1 MSEAHE
7 HLEHAEHAEHAAH
20 STFDRKVAV
29 TVAIIAAV
37 LAGVAMLGHRK
48 HNDTLIH
55 KTVKGQLEVK
65 ESNTWA
71 QYQSK
76 RLRQQMDILQIQTL
90 TRLPREKGPDAD
102 PDVSRLKAEVARYE
116 TELAD
121 LKKQAEGVQAEVKKA
136 DAEAN
141 HTHHQADWLDY
152 AHLAVELGL
161 VVCSL
166 GHPDQAEG
174 VLAGRDRGDGV
185 RDRAGGLRA
194 DPARAPRRV
203 ARARGRG
210 QVAGRWRALT
220 ARSTGTGRAEELPDA
235 AR

>member
-1 MSEAHE
+1 M
-7 HLEHAEHAEHAAH
+7 
-20 STFDRKVAV
+20 
-29 TVAIIAAV
+29 AIIAAV

-166 GHPDQAEG
+166 GILTKRKAFWLVG
-174 VLAGRDRGDGV
+174 IAATVFGIGLA
-185 RDRAGGLRA
+185 AY
-194 DPARAPRRV
+194 
-203 ARARGRG
+203 
-210 QVAGRWRALT
+210 ALT
-220 ARSTGTGRAEELPDA
+220 LPEHHDESPGHVDA
-235 AR
+235 GKSPGGGGH

>member
-1 MSEAHE
+1 VSEAHE

-55 KTVKGQLEVK
+55 KTMKGQLEVK

-71 QYQSK
+71 QYQAK

-90 TRLPREKGPDAD
+90 TRLPTDKWPAPAQD
-102 PDVSRLKAEVARYE
+102 PEVTKLKEEVARYK
-116 TELAD
+116 TELEE
-121 LKKQAEGVQAEVKKA
+121 LKAQGEGVQEEVKKA
-136 DAEAN
+136 DAEAE
-141 HTHHQADWLDY
+141 HAHHQANWLDF

-161 VVCSL
+161 VICSL
-166 GHPDQAEG
+166 GILTKRKLFWLGGIAVTVVG
-174 VLAGRDRGDGV
+174 IGLATY
-185 RDRAGGLRA
+185 
-194 DPARAPRRV
+194 
-203 ARARGRG
+203 
-210 QVAGRWRALT
+210 ALT
-220 ARSTGTGRAEELPDA
+220 MPEHHPGSPGHGEESKEARPGGGH
-235 AR
+235 

>member
-37 LAGVAMLGHRK
+37 LAGAAMLGHRK

-55 KTVKGQLEVK
+55 KTAKGQLEVQ

-71 QYQSK
+71 QYQAK

-90 TRLPREKGPDAD
+90 TRLPRDKGSEPD
-102 PDVSRLKAEVARYE
+102 PDVAKLKAEVARYNG
-116 TELAD
+116 ELAE
-121 LKKQAEGVQAEVKKA
+121 LKEKAEGIHKGVEKAESQAE
-136 DAEAN
+136 
-141 HTHHQADWLDY
+141 HSHHQAAWLDY

-161 VVCSL
+161 VICSL
-166 GHPDQAEG
+166 GILTKRTLFWLGGIAVTVFGIGLATYAMNLPEHHDEPAGHTEEPKEG
-174 VLAGRDRGDGV
+174 NP
-185 RDRAGGLRA
+185 GG
-194 DPARAPRRV
+194 
-203 ARARGRG
+203 GH
-210 QVAGRWRALT
+210 
-220 ARSTGTGRAEELPDA
+220 
-235 AR
+235 

>member
-1 MSEAHE
+1 VSEAHE

-29 TVAIIAAV
+29 TVAIIAAA

-90 TRLPREKGPDAD
+90 TRLPKGSDQD
-102 PDVSRLKAEVARYE
+102 PDVAKLKDEVGRYK
-116 TELAD
+116 TELLELQD
-121 LKKQAEGVQAEVKKA
+121 QAKGVHAAVTKA
-136 DAEAN
+136 DAEAE
-141 HTHHQADWLDY
+141 HSHHQADWLDY

-166 GHPDQAEG
+166 AILTKRKLFW
-174 VLAGRDRGDGV
+174 LAGIGV
-185 RDRAGGLRA
+185 TVFGIGLA
-194 DPARAPRRV
+194 TY
-203 ARARGRG
+203 
-210 QVAGRWRALT
+210 ALT
-220 ARSTGTGRAEELPDA
+220 MPEHHDESAGHTEEPKDSKPGGGHGG
-235 AR
+235 

>member
-1 MSEAHE
+1 VSEAHE

-37 LAGVAMLGHRK
+37 LAGVAMFGHRK

-65 ESNTWA
+65 ESNMWA

-90 TRLPREKGPDAD
+90 TRLPRDKASLPDPD
-102 PDVSRLKAEVARYE
+102 PDVAKLKAEVARYK
-116 TELAD
+116 TELEE
-121 LKKQAEGVQAEVKKA
+121 LKAQAEGVQADVKKA
-136 DAEAN
+136 DAEAE
-141 HTHHQADWLDY
+141 HTHHQAAWLDY

-161 VVCSL
+161 VICSL
-166 GHPDQAEG
+166 GILTKRTLFWLGGIAVTVIG
-174 VLAGRDRGDGV
+174 IGLAMY
-185 RDRAGGLRA
+185 
-194 DPARAPRRV
+194 
-203 ARARGRG
+203 
-210 QVAGRWRALT
+210 ALT
-220 ARSTGTGRAEELPDA
+220 MPEHHDESSGHHVEEGKEGKPSGSGH
-235 AR
+235 

>member
-20 STFDRKVAV
+20 SGFDRKVAV

-37 LAGVAMLGHRK
+37 LAGVAMLGHRM

-90 TRLPREKGPDAD
+90 TRLSKGSDQD
-102 PDVSRLKAEVARYE
+102 PDVAKLKAEVTRYE
-116 TELAD
+116 KELAD
-121 LKKQAEGVQAEVKKA
+121 LKKQAEGVQGEVKEA
-136 DAEAN
+136 NAEAE
-141 HTHHQADWLDY
+141 HTHHQANWLDF

-166 GHPDQAEG
+166 AILTKRSLFWLVGIAVTVFGIGLATYALTMPPHHDEAAGHTEEPK
-174 VLAGRDRGDGV
+174 DGK
-185 RDRAGGLRA
+185 AGG
-194 DPARAPRRV
+194 
-203 ARARGRG
+203 
-210 QVAGRWRALT
+210 AGH
-220 ARSTGTGRAEELPDA
+220 GG
-235 AR
+235 

>member
-1 MSEAHE
+1 VSEAHE

-90 TRLPREKGPDAD
+90 TRLPREKGTDPD
-102 PDVSRLKAEVARYE
+102 PDVVKLKAEVTRYE
-116 TELAD
+116 GELAD
-121 LKKQAEGVQAEVKKA
+121 LKRQAEGVQAEVKKA
-136 DAEAN
+136 DAEAE

-166 GHPDQAEG
+166 GILTKRK
-174 VLAGRDRGDGV
+174 VFWLAGIAATVFGIGLAAYALTMPEHHDESPGHVEAGKETKP
-185 RDRAGGLRA
+185 AGG
-194 DPARAPRRV
+194 
-203 ARARGRG
+203 GG
-210 QVAGRWRALT
+210 H
-220 ARSTGTGRAEELPDA
+220 
-235 AR
+235 

>member
-7 HLEHAEHAEHAAH
+7 HLEHAEHAGHAAH
-20 STFDRKVAV
+20 AGGFDRKVAV

-48 HNDTLIH
+48 HNNTLIH

-90 TRLPREKGPDAD
+90 TRLPKPGPRLLEGQDD
-102 PDVSRLKAEVARYE
+102 PEVAKLKEEVARYK
-116 TELAD
+116 TELVELQDQA
-121 LKKQAEGVQAEVKKA
+121 KGVQKEVAAANAQAE
-136 DAEAN
+136 
-141 HTHHQADWLDY
+141 HTHHQANWLDF

-161 VVCSL
+161 VICSL
-166 GHPDQAEG
+166 AILTKRKLFWLVGIGVTVVGIGLAAYALAMPEHHEESPGH
-174 VLAGRDRGDGV
+174 
-185 RDRAGGLRA
+185 
-194 DPARAPRRV
+194 
-203 ARARGRG
+203 
-210 QVAGRWRALT
+210 
-220 ARSTGTGRAEELPDA
+220 AEEAKEAKPGGGH
-235 AR
+235 